1 MRLGSPVYHSGAWGM
16 ATLEVGLAIR
26 ESTRTHKEIELTH
39 QIAMPDSY
47 DAEYP
52 VTVEEEVKISG

>member
-1 MRLGSPVYHSGAWGM
+1 M